1 MYQAF
6 NFTVNDE
13 SLAAYPES
21 PVSIVSEF
29 KVQSRES
36 LLANLKNGVLD
47 AAALE
52 KDWFGE
58 VEADVFISHS
68 HADLDLANKV
78 ALILE
83 NELGLKSFVDSHVW
97 GYADDLLNIID
108 KEFCW
113 KESRKMFDYQ
123 SRNRSTSNVHLML
136 STALTKMIDKCE
148 VVLFLNTENSISS
161 ENYVKEGEETTGSP
175 WIYSELITTKFLRKE
190 KRNRV
195 GNENYSTKGAM
206 DSVLA
211 KSFPRVS
218 YKAHLSH
225 LTPMDAEDFHKW
237 CGQGRMGNAALDF
250 LYDYLPDVG
259 NR

>member
-6 NFTVNDE
+6 NLTINDGD
-13 SLAAYPES
+13 LTTFPGN
-21 PVSIVSEF
+21 PVSIISEF
-29 KVQSRES
+29 KTQSRES

-52 KDWFGE
+52 QDWFGGI
-58 VEADVFISHS
+58 EADVFISHS
-68 HADLDLANKV
+68 HDDLGLASKL
-78 ALILE
+78 ASILK
-83 NELGLKSFVDSHVW
+83 NELGLKPFVDSHVW
-97 GYADDLLNIID
+97 GYADELLNIID

-136 STALTKMIDKCE
+136 SAALTKMIDKCE

-161 ENYVKEGEETTGSP
+161 KNYVKEGEETTGSP

-190 KRNRV
+190 RRNRAA
-195 GNENYSTKGAM
+195 NENYSSKGAM

-225 LTPMDAEDFHKW
+225 LTPMEAEDFHMW
-237 CGQGRMGNAALDF
+237 CAQGRMGNAALDF